1 MQNIHRTIESLDW
14 ITFILVGCVIL
25 VTVLRVV
32 YPKRFDDFIK
42 LPISNNYFL
51 TKGKFEE
58 LKHPFSV
65 LFFLIQVL
73 TLSLFIFLFFLVKGG
88 LSATIFIKIT
98 LASFTFILMKTCIE
112 KLIGSIFDIET
123 IINKYIFTK
132 LSYRNFISLFLIVL
146 NFIFY
151 FSVKPTMLLLFMFSG
166 LIIVLNLFIL
176 FINYKNYR
184 SLIFSNFFYFL
195 LYICALE
202 ISPYLI
208 LYKVIV

>member
-73 TLSLFIFLFFLVKGG
+73 TLSLFIFLFFLEKREV
-88 LSATIFIKIT
+88 SATIFIKIT
-98 LASFTFILMKTCIE
+98 LASFIFILIKTCIE

-123 IINKYIFTK
+123 IINNYIFTK

-151 FSVKPTMLLLFMFSG
+151 FSVEPTMLLLFIFSG
-166 LIIVLNLFIL
+166 FIVLLNLFIL

-184 SLIFSNFFYFL
+184 SLIFSNFFYCL

-208 LYKVIV
+208 LYKAIV

>member
-73 TLSLFIFLFFLVKGG
+73 TLSLFIFLFFLEKREV
-88 LSATIFIKIT
+88 SATIFIKIT
-98 LASFTFILMKTCIE
+98 LASFIFILIKTCIE

-123 IINKYIFTK
+123 IINNYIFTK

-151 FSVKPTMLLLFMFSG
+151 FSVEPTILLLFIFSG
-166 LIIVLNLFIL
+166 FIVLLNLFIL

-208 LYKVIV
+208 IYKVIV

>member
-65 LFFLIQVL
+65 LFFLIQIL
-73 TLSLFIFLFFLVKGG
+73 MLSLFIFLFFVEKGET
-88 LSATIFIKIT
+88 SAKVYIKIT
-98 LASFTFILMKTCIE
+98 MASFVFILVKTSIE
-112 KLIGSIFDIET
+112 KLIGSIFSIET
-123 IINKYIFTK
+123 IVNRYIFTK
-132 LSYRNFISLFLIVL
+132 LSYRNFISLFLIAL

-151 FSVKPTMLLLFMFSG
+151 FALEPNMEVLVMFTG
-166 LIIVLNLFIL
+166 IIIVLNLLIL

-208 LYKVIV
+208 LYRVIV

>member
-73 TLSLFIFLFFLVKGG
+73 TLSLFVFLFFLEKRE

-98 LASFTFILMKTCIE
+98 LASFTFILIKTCIE

-123 IINKYIFTK
+123 IINNYIFTK

-151 FSVKPTMLLLFMFSG
+151 FSVEPTMLLLFIFSG
-166 LIIVLNLFIL
+166 FIVLLNLFIL

>member
-73 TLSLFIFLFFLVKGG
+73 TLSLFIFLFFLEKREV
-88 LSATIFIKIT
+88 SATIFIKIT
-98 LASFTFILMKTCIE
+98 LASFIFILIKTCIE

-123 IINKYIFTK
+123 IINNYIFTK

-151 FSVKPTMLLLFMFSG
+151 FSVEPTILLLFIFSG
-166 LIIVLNLFIL
+166 FIVVLNLFIL

>member
-14 ITFILVGCVIL
+14 ITFILVGCMIL

-73 TLSLFIFLFFLVKGG
+73 TLSLFIFLFFLEKGE
-88 LSATIFIKIT
+88 LSATDFYQ
-98 LASFTFILMKTCIE
+98 
-112 KLIGSIFDIET
+112 
-123 IINKYIFTK
+123 NH
-132 LSYRNFISLFLIVL
+132 IS
-146 NFIFY
+146 
-151 FSVKPTMLLLFMFSG
+151 
-166 LIIVLNLFIL
+166 
-176 FINYKNYR
+176 
-184 SLIFSNFFYFL
+184 FFYFHFDKN
-195 LYICALE
+195 LY
-202 ISPYLI
+202 
-208 LYKVIV
+208 

>member
-73 TLSLFIFLFFLVKGG
+73 TLSLFIFLFFLEKRE

-98 LASFTFILMKTCIE
+98 LASFTFILIKTCIE

-123 IINKYIFTK
+123 IINNYIFTK

-151 FSVKPTMLLLFMFSG
+151 FSVEPTMLLLFIFSG
-166 LIIVLNLFIL
+166 FIVLLNLFIL

>member
-73 TLSLFIFLFFLVKGG
+73 TLSLFIFLFLLEKRE

-98 LASFTFILMKTCIE
+98 LASFTFILIKTCIE

-123 IINKYIFTK
+123 IINNYIFTK

-151 FSVKPTMLLLFMFSG
+151 FSVEPTMLLLFIFSG
-166 LIIVLNLFIL
+166 FIVLLNLFIL

>member
-1 MQNIHRTIESLDW
+1 MQDIYRTIDPFDW
-14 ITFILVGCVIL
+14 ITFILIGCIII
-25 VTVLRVV
+25 VTVLKVV

-151 FSVKPTMLLLFMFSG
+151 FSVEPTMLLLFIFSG
-166 LIIVLNLFIL
+166 LIVVLNLFIL

>member
-73 TLSLFIFLFFLVKGG
+73 TLSLFIFLFFLEKRE

-98 LASFTFILMKTCIE
+98 LASFTFILIKTCIE

-123 IINKYIFTK
+123 IINNYIFTK

-151 FSVKPTMLLLFMFSG
+151 FSIEPTMLLLFISSG
-166 LIIVLNLFIL
+166 SIVVLNLFIL

>member
-73 TLSLFIFLFFLVKGG
+73 TLSLFIFLFFLEKREV
-88 LSATIFIKIT
+88 SATIFIKIT
-98 LASFTFILMKTCIE
+98 LASFTFILIKTCIE

-123 IINKYIFTK
+123 IINNYIFTK

-151 FSVKPTMLLLFMFSG
+151 FSVEPTILLLFIFSG
-166 LIIVLNLFIL
+166 FIVLLNLFIL

-184 SLIFSNFFYFL
+184 SLIFINFFYFL

-208 LYKVIV
+208 IYKVIV

>member
-73 TLSLFIFLFFLVKGG
+73 TLSLFIFLFFLEKREV
-88 LSATIFIKIT
+88 SATIFIKIT
-98 LASFTFILMKTCIE
+98 LASFTFILIKTCIE

-123 IINKYIFTK
+123 IINNYIFTK

-151 FSVKPTMLLLFMFSG
+151 FSVKPTILLLFIFSG
-166 LIIVLNLFIL
+166 FIVVLNLFIL

-208 LYKVIV
+208 IYKVIV

>member
-73 TLSLFIFLFFLVKGG
+73 TISLFIFLFFLEKRE

-98 LASFTFILMKTCIE
+98 LASFTFILIKTCIE

-123 IINKYIFTK
+123 IINNYIFTK

-151 FSVKPTMLLLFMFSG
+151 FSVEPTMLLLFIFSG
-166 LIIVLNLFIL
+166 FIVLLNLFIL

>member
-58 LKHPFSV
+58 LKHPFSM

-73 TLSLFIFLFFLVKGG
+73 TLSLFIYLFFLEKGTFG
-88 LSATIFIKIT
+88 AMIFIKIV
-98 LASFTFILMKTCIE
+98 LASFSFILIKTGIE

-132 LSYRNFISLFLIVL
+132 LSYRNFISLSLIAL

-151 FSVKPTMLLLFMFSG
+151 FSIEPNIELLFIFSG
-166 LIIVLNLFIL
+166 FIILLNLFIL

-208 LYKVIV
+208 LYKVLV

>member
-1 MQNIHRTIESLDW
+1 MQYIDRTIESLDW
-14 ITFILVGCVIL
+14 ITFILIGCIVL
-25 VTVLRVV
+25 VTIIKIV
-32 YPKRFDDFIK
+32 YPKRFEDFIK

-58 LKHPFSV
+58 LKHPFSL

-73 TLSLFIFLFFLVKGG
+73 TLSLFINLFFLEKGKF
-88 LSATIFIKIT
+88 SAVIFIKIV
-98 LASFTFILMKTCIE
+98 LASFTFILIKTGIE
-112 KLIGSIFDIET
+112 KLIGSVFDIET

-132 LSYRNFISLFLIVL
+132 LSYRNFISLSLIAL

-151 FSVKPTMLLLFMFSG
+151 FSIEPNIEL
-166 LIIVLNLFIL
+166 LIIFGGFIILLNLYTL

-184 SLIFSNFFYFL
+184 SLVFSNFFYFL

-208 LYKVIV
+208 LYKVLV

>member
-32 YPKRFDDFIK
+32 YPKRFDDFMK
-42 LPISNNYFL
+42 LPMSNNYFL

-73 TLSLFIFLFFLVKGG
+73 TLSLFIFLFFLEKRE

-98 LASFTFILMKTCIE
+98 LASFTFILIKTCIE

-123 IINKYIFTK
+123 IINNYIFTK

-151 FSVKPTMLLLFMFSG
+151 FSVEPTMLLLFIFSG
-166 LIIVLNLFIL
+166 FIVLLNLFIL

>member
-51 TKGKFEE
+51 TKGKFEK

-73 TLSLFIFLFFLVKGG
+73 TLSLFIFLFFLEKRE

-98 LASFTFILMKTCIE
+98 LASFTFILIKTCIE

-123 IINKYIFTK
+123 IINNYIFTK

-151 FSVKPTMLLLFMFSG
+151 FSVEPTMLLLFIFSG
-166 LIIVLNLFIL
+166 LIVVLNLFIL

>member
-73 TLSLFIFLFFLVKGG
+73 TLSLFIFLFFLEKRE

-98 LASFTFILMKTCIE
+98 LASFTFILIKTCTE
-112 KLIGSIFDIET
+112 KLIGSIFDIEI

-151 FSVKPTMLLLFMFSG
+151 FSIEPTMLLLFIFSG
-166 LIIVLNLFIL
+166 FIIVLNLFIL

>member
-73 TLSLFIFLFFLVKGG
+73 TLSLFIFLFFLEKRE

-98 LASFTFILMKTCIE
+98 LASFTFILIKTCIE

-123 IINKYIFTK
+123 IINNYIFTK

-151 FSVKPTMLLLFMFSG
+151 FSVEPTMLLLFIFSG
-166 LIIVLNLFIL
+166 FIVVLNLFIL

>member
-32 YPKRFDDFIK
+32 YPKRFADFIK

-65 LFFLIQVL
+65 LFFFIQVL
-73 TLSLFIFLFFLVKGG
+73 TLSLFIFLFFLEKGEF
-88 LSATIFIKIT
+88 SAMIFIKIT
-98 LASFTFILMKTCIE
+98 LASFTFILIKTCIE
-112 KLIGSIFDIET
+112 KLIGSIFEIET

-151 FSVKPTMLLLFMFSG
+151 FSIEPTMLLLFISSG
-166 LIIVLNLFIL
+166 SIVVLNLFIL

>member
-73 TLSLFIFLFFLVKGG
+73 TLSLFIFLFFLEKREV
-88 LSATIFIKIT
+88 SATIFIKIT
-98 LASFTFILMKTCIE
+98 LASFIFILIKTCIE

-123 IINKYIFTK
+123 IINNYIFTK

-151 FSVKPTMLLLFMFSG
+151 FSVEPTMLLLFIFSG
-166 LIIVLNLFIL
+166 LIVVLNLFIL

-208 LYKVIV
+208 LYKAIV

>member
-73 TLSLFIFLFFLVKGG
+73 TLSLFIFLFFLEKREV
-88 LSATIFIKIT
+88 SATIFIKIT
-98 LASFTFILMKTCIE
+98 LASFIFILIKTCIE

-123 IINKYIFTK
+123 IINNYIFTK

-151 FSVKPTMLLLFMFSG
+151 FSVEPTMLLLFIFSG
-166 LIIVLNLFIL
+166 FIVLLNLFIL

>member
-73 TLSLFIFLFFLVKGG
+73 TLSLFIFLFFLEKREV
-88 LSATIFIKIT
+88 SATIFIKIT
-98 LASFTFILMKTCIE
+98 LASFTFILIKTCIE

-123 IINKYIFTK
+123 IINNYIFTK

-151 FSVKPTMLLLFMFSG
+151 FSVEPTMLLLFIFSG
-166 LIIVLNLFIL
+166 FIVVLNLFIL

>member
-1 MQNIHRTIESLDW
+1 MQYIDRTIESLDW
-14 ITFILVGCVIL
+14 ITFILIGCIVL
-25 VTVLRVV
+25 VTILKIV

-73 TLSLFIFLFFLVKGG
+73 TLSLFINLFFLEKGKFG
-88 LSATIFIKIT
+88 ATIFIKIV
-98 LASFTFILMKTCIE
+98 LASFFFIIIKTGIE
-112 KLIGSIFDIET
+112 KLIGTIFDIE
-123 IINKYIFTK
+123 IMINKYIFTK
-132 LSYRNFISLFLIVL
+132 LSYRNFISLSLIAL

-151 FSVKPTMLLLFMFSG
+151 FSIETNIELLIIFSG
-166 LIIVLNLFIL
+166 FIILLNLFTL

-184 SLIFSNFFYFL
+184 SLIFDNFFYFL

-208 LYKVIV
+208 LYKVLV

>member
-42 LPISNNYFL
+42 LPMSNNYFL

-73 TLSLFIFLFFLVKGG
+73 TLSLFIFLFFLEKGE

-98 LASFTFILMKTCIE
+98 LASFTFILIKTCIE
-112 KLIGSIFDIET
+112 KFIGSIFDIET
-123 IINKYIFTK
+123 IINNYIFTK

-151 FSVKPTMLLLFMFSG
+151 FSVEPTMLLLFIFSG
-166 LIIVLNLFIL
+166 FIVLLNLFIL

>member
-166 LIIVLNLFIL
+166 LIVVLNLFIL

>member
-73 TLSLFIFLFFLVKGG
+73 TLSLFIFLFFLKKGE

-98 LASFTFILMKTCIE
+98 LASFTFILIKTCIE
-112 KLIGSIFDIET
+112 KLIGSIFDIEI

-151 FSVKPTMLLLFMFSG
+151 C
-166 LIIVLNLFIL
+166 IACYI
-176 FINYKNYR
+176 
-184 SLIFSNFFYFL
+184 SNH
-195 LYICALE
+195 AHHE
-202 ISPYLI
+202 
-208 LYKVIV
+208 

>member
-73 TLSLFIFLFFLVKGG
+73 TLSLFIFLFFLGKRDV
-88 LSATIFIKIT
+88 SATIFIKIT
-98 LASFTFILMKTCIE
+98 LASFTFILIKTCIE

-123 IINKYIFTK
+123 IINNYIFTK

-151 FSVKPTMLLLFMFSG
+151 FSVEPTMLLLFIFSG
-166 LIIVLNLFIL
+166 FIVLLNLFIL

-208 LYKVIV
+208 IYKVIV

>member
-73 TLSLFIFLFFLVKGG
+73 TLSLFIFLFFLGKRDV
-88 LSATIFIKIT
+88 SATIFIKIT
-98 LASFTFILMKTCIE
+98 LASFTFILIKTCIE

-123 IINKYIFTK
+123 IINNYIFTK

-151 FSVKPTMLLLFMFSG
+151 FSVEPTILLLFIFG
-166 LIIVLNLFIL
+166 GFIVLLNLFIL

-208 LYKVIV
+208 IYKVIV

>member
-14 ITFILVGCVIL
+14 ITFILVGCMIL

-73 TLSLFIFLFFLVKGG
+73 TLSLFIFLFFLEKRE

-98 LASFTFILMKTCIE
+98 LASFTFILIKTCIE

-123 IINKYIFTK
+123 IINNYIFTK

-151 FSVKPTMLLLFMFSG
+151 FSVEPTMLLLFIFSG
-166 LIIVLNLFIL
+166 FIVLLNLFIL

>member
-73 TLSLFIFLFFLVKGG
+73 TLSLFIFLFFLEKREV
-88 LSATIFIKIT
+88 SATIFIKIT
-98 LASFTFILMKTCIE
+98 LASFIFILIKTCIE

-123 IINKYIFTK
+123 IINNYIFTK

-151 FSVKPTMLLLFMFSG
+151 FSVEPTMLLLFIFSG
-166 LIIVLNLFIL
+166 FIVVLNLFIL

>member
-1 MQNIHRTIESLDW
+1 MQYIDRTIESLDW
-14 ITFILVGCVIL
+14 ITFILIGCIVL
-25 VTVLRVV
+25 VTILKIV
-32 YPKRFDDFIK
+32 YPKRFEDFIK

-58 LKHPFSV
+58 LKHPFSL

-73 TLSLFIFLFFLVKGG
+73 TLSLFINLFFLEKGKF
-88 LSATIFIKIT
+88 SAVIFIKIV
-98 LASFTFILMKTCIE
+98 LASFTFILIKTGIE
-112 KLIGSIFDIET
+112 KLIGSVFDIET

-132 LSYRNFISLFLIVL
+132 LSYRNFISLSLIAL

-151 FSVKPTMLLLFMFSG
+151 FSIEPNIEL
-166 LIIVLNLFIL
+166 LIIFGGFIILLNLYTL

-184 SLIFSNFFYFL
+184 SLVFSNFFYFL

-208 LYKVIV
+208 LYKVLV

>member
-1 MQNIHRTIESLDW
+1 MQNIHRAIESLDW

-73 TLSLFIFLFFLVKGG
+73 TLSLFIFLFFLEKREV
-88 LSATIFIKIT
+88 SATIFIKIT
-98 LASFTFILMKTCIE
+98 LASFTFILIKTCIE

-151 FSVKPTMLLLFMFSG
+151 FSVKPTILLLFIFSG
-166 LIIVLNLFIL
+166 FIVVLNLFIL

>member
-14 ITFILVGCVIL
+14 ITFILVGCMIL

-73 TLSLFIFLFFLVKGG
+73 TLSLFIFLFFLEKGE

-98 LASFTFILMKTCIE
+98 LASFTFILIKTCIE

-123 IINKYIFTK
+123 IINNYIFTK

-151 FSVKPTMLLLFMFSG
+151 FSVKPTMLLLFIFSG
-166 LIIVLNLFIL
+166 FIVLLNLFIL

>member
-42 LPISNNYFL
+42 LPMSNNYFL

-73 TLSLFIFLFFLVKGG
+73 TLSLFIFLFLLEKRE

-98 LASFTFILMKTCIE
+98 LASFTFILIKTCIE

-123 IINKYIFTK
+123 IINNYIFTK

-151 FSVKPTMLLLFMFSG
+151 FSVEPTMLLLFIFSG
-166 LIIVLNLFIL
+166 FIVVLNLFIL